1 MASSETNEAEIA
13 YKALMGVV
21 GEYKASRYKSWVN
34 SMGALDSSTLQ
45 AKLDKP
51 LMKKTNR
58 ASITE
63 REFLAAFTFDVKE
76 IFLQCN
82 FDQDLLSLFAEVQ
95 YWEKFRGEFSI
106 PYYAHDLY
114 NQKAKFY
121 AMREHVMRIVDAYNK
136 IMCDLS
142 AEERRLFSDHIRKL
156 DKRMNQ
162 GLQKL
167 TWMSKGIIEHYV
179 NDCCAHCAEV
189 YTMVCRFKEGKQRI
203 SHQCRLASSMLLLQ
217 IDKNVTYAHDIF
229 EATQAAR
236 RTEMK
241 RRLQQNHEIT
251 LLELRAI
258 FTNFCDG
265 TTEVLREWRAFVK
278 EIDSQVEAALR
289 QTVKR
294 SLQELSR
301 AINGDA
307 MSEPQTLFCLKL
319 VLENGRI
326 DYKPTMISLTHLVN
340 IVAKELISTVA
351 VVPRLCDIL
360 LPETGKLFPCSTA
373 DDKRDCSALTKRHQS
388 FYSTISND
396 EDMLKIVVQIMNGMS
411 MAATELQRHLGLYFR
426 RRSIR

>member
-1 MASSETNEAEIA
+1 
-13 YKALMGVV
+13 
-21 GEYKASRYKSWVN
+21 
-34 SMGALDSSTLQ
+34 
-45 AKLDKP
+45 
-51 LMKKTNR
+51 
-58 ASITE
+58 
-63 REFLAAFTFDVKE
+63 
-76 IFLQCN
+76 
-82 FDQDLLSLFAEVQ
+82 
-95 YWEKFRGEFSI
+95 
-106 PYYAHDLY
+106 
-114 NQKAKFY
+114 
-121 AMREHVMRIVDAYNK
+121 MREHVMRIVDAYNK
-136 IMCDLS
+136 ILCDLS
-142 AEERRLFSDHIRKL
+142 AVERRLFSDHIRKL
-156 DKRMNQ
+156 DKRINQ

-167 TWMSKGIIEHYV
+167 TWVSKGIIEHYV
-179 NDCCAHCAEV
+179 NDCCAHCAEIYAIV
-189 YTMVCRFKEGKQRI
+189 RRFKEGKQRI

-241 RRLQQNHEIT
+241 RRLQQSHEIT
-251 LLELRAI
+251 QLELRAI

-265 TTEVLREWRAFVK
+265 TSEVLREWREFVK

-289 QTVKR
+289 QAVKR
-294 SLQELSR
+294 SLQALSR

-360 LPETGKLFPCSTA
+360 SPETVKQSSGSIA
-373 DDKRDCSALTKRHQS
+373 NDRSDCSALTKRHRS

-411 MAATELQRHLGLYFR
+411 LAATELQRHLGSYIR
-426 RRSIR
+426 CRSILRDSP